1 MWQDALLHAI
11 DEEYVEAVETLLYWE
26 EDHHEPGQPY
36 VRQTHLKIHFAL
48 IKLNEFVF
56 RPGKQWIELHPR
68 TRPI

>member
-36 VRQTHLKIHFAL
+36 VC
-48 IKLNEFVF
+48 
-56 RPGKQWIELHPR
+56 GLHYF
-68 TRPI
+68 IL